1 VVDATPLA
9 EHERKLR
16 VVSGRFRGHNLKL
29 QPDKCQYLRKE
40 GTFYKHK
47 IPQYRTKPD
56 VGKVNSF
63 KNFPTPRTTKQLTS
77 FLGLAG
83 YFQRFI
89 PQISKTAALLQE
101 HLKKDV
107 KYI

>member
-1 VVDATPLA
+1 MKGSSEL
-9 EHERKLR
+9 
-16 VVSGRFRGHNLKL
+16 SGRFREHNLQL
-29 QPDKCQYLRKE
+29 RPDECQYLRKE
-40 GTFYKHK
+40 DTLYEHK

-56 VGKVNSF
+56 AGKVNSF
-63 KNFPTPRTTKQLTS
+63 KNFPTPRTTKQLTC
-77 FLGLAG
+77 FLGPAE

-89 PQISKTAALLQE
+89 PQINKTAAPLQE